1 VRLQKLLAAAG
12 LGSRRQVEDWITAGR
27 LTVAGRTASLGQRV
41 SPAERILLDGKP
53 VAVRAEAGVS
63 RVLAYHKPVG
73 EIVSRNDPGERRSVF
88 DRLPRLRGGKWIAV
102 GRLDLN
108 TSGLLLLTNSGTLA
122 NRLMHPRYGLERRY
136 AVRVR
141 GMLDAAKRQRLLRG
155 IRLAE
160 GVAALTSVRELGRGR
175 EEAANR
181 WYEVTVREGRYREVR
196 RLLEAVGCPVS
207 RLIRTR
213 FGPVALPRDLAP
225 GAWRELT
232 PAEVGLLTETSE
244 VEVGPDE

>member
-1 VRLQKLLAAAG
+1 MRLQKLLAAAG
-12 LGSRRQVEDWITAGR
+12 LGSRRQVEDWIAAGR

-41 SPAERILLDGKP
+41 SPGERILLDGRP
-53 VAVRAEAGVS
+53 VEIRAAAGGL

-73 EIVSRNDPGERRSVF
+73 EIVSHNDPGARKSVF
-88 DRLPRLRGGKWIAV
+88 DRLPRIRGGKWIAV
-102 GRLDLN
+102 GRLDFN
-108 TSGLLLLTNSGTLA
+108 TSGLLLLTDSGTLA
-122 NRLMHPRYGLERRY
+122 HRLMHPRYGLEREY

-141 GMLDAAKRQRLLRG
+141 GKLDTAKRQRLLAG

-160 GVAALTSVRELGRGR
+160 GVAALTGVRELGRGR

-181 WYEVTVREGRYREVR
+181 WYQVTVREGRYREVR

-213 FGPVALPRDLAP
+213 FGPISLPRDLAP
-225 GAWRELT
+225 GKWRELT
-232 PAEVGLLTETSE
+232 PPEIGLLTEASPGVPAE
-244 VEVGPDE
+244 